1 MSNFNICE
9 ACHEKPADLSSG
21 GKWLCDE
28 CLAAQGETWAPIWAP
43 FACDICKRHPDR
55 LYKAIDGRM
64 LCLACYSEAQ
74 LFGILDSFRCGV
86 CQVTTTDLHT
96 LSDGRKVCRTCYTA
110 AQPWRVDDGTRQ
122 NYESAMNAIRGA
134 GYEASAKMI
143 EAYVKRLESETVRD
157 NAES

>member
-1 MSNFNICE
+1 
-9 ACHEKPADLSSG
+9 
-21 GKWLCDE
+21 
-28 CLAAQGETWAPIWAP
+28 
-43 FACDICKRHPDR
+43 
-55 LYKAIDGRM
+55 M

-122 NYESAMNAIRGA
+122 NYESAINAIRGA

-143 EAYVKRLESETVRD
+143 ESYVKELQGERQVD
-157 NAES
+157 K